1 MFSSSGSGKKPP
13 SQQEMIQV
21 DRSDRSTS
29 PFWSVQREGTPKR
42 TGRDPSL
49 VVGASY
55 SHADM
60 LKFDNLN
67 LSGSSS
73 SRPRTPPSS
82 SSHKART
89 SDVGTPPPKSSSGLS
104 SPPLKSYFS
113 FLSNTNQD
121 WEVGDP
127 EMPDGEDMFGYEDDD
142 GDDFGLPSLS
152 NMRRRSRRA
161 AAAQSSVSLHA
172 QPTSLDNAL
181 SFSNRRYSNSADIAI
196 ERPAPT
202 YPMPKKSEG
211 KILRPQY
218 KDILKDPANALHLI
232 DHPTTPANATPKEID
247 AINSRITKINKFKK
261 ILQASTIPLTDLRA
275 LAWGGVPEE
284 VRAMTWQLLLSY
296 LPTSSERRVAT
307 LERKRKEYLDG
318 VRQAFERG
326 GNNPTSGGRSRGLD
340 EAIWHQISIDVPRTN
355 PHIELYSYEAT
366 QRSLERILYLWA
378 IRHPASGYVQG
389 INDLVTP
396 FWEVFLGAYITDCNI
411 ESGMDPGQLPKAVL
425 DAVEADSFWCLTKLL
440 DGIQDHYI
448 VAQPGIQRQVAALR
462 DLTARIDEGLAKH
475 LESQH
480 VEFIQF
486 SFRWMNCL
494 LMREITVRNTIR
506 MWDTYLAE
514 EQGFSEFHLYVCAA
528 FLVKW
533 SAKLVKMD
541 FQEIMM
547 FLQALPTRDWTEK
560 DIELLLSEAY
570 IWQSLFKNSSAHLRG
585 GPTRAPTTNLQL

>member
-13 SQQEMIQV
+13 QQYGF
-21 DRSDRSTS
+21 SSAS
-29 PFWSVQREGTPKR
+29 PFWRPSRDGTPKKNGNSSR
-42 TGRDPSL
+42 NSSRDPNR
-49 VVGASY
+49 VIGAAY

-60 LKFDNLN
+60 LKFDSFSQKPR
-67 LSGSSS
+67 LSDVSSPPTGRNSSS
-73 SRPRTPPSS
+73 
-82 SSHKART
+82 A
-89 SDVGTPPPKSSSGLS
+89 S
-104 SPPLKSYFS
+104 SPPLKTYFS

-121 WEVGDP
+121 WNTEDP
-127 EMPDGEDMFGYEDDD
+127 EGEDMYGYDDDD
-142 GDDFGLPSLS
+142 GDDFGLPSIS
-152 NMRRRSRRA
+152 NMKRKSRRK
-161 AAAQSSVSLHA
+161 AAAQG
-172 QPTSLDNAL
+172 NAA
-181 SFSNRRYSNSADIAI
+181 SQGDSAPPMDDAFGHSRRYSDSADIAI
-196 ERPAPT
+196 ERPSTT

-232 DHPTTPANATPKEID
+232 NHPAIPANATPKEID
-247 AINSRITKINKFKK
+247 VMNSRVTKINKFKK
-261 ILQASTIPLTDLRA
+261 LLQATTIPITDLRA

-326 GNNPTSGGRSRGLD
+326 GNAPSAGRSRGLD
-340 EAIWHQISIDVPRTN
+340 EAVWHQISIDVPRTN
-355 PHIELYSYEAT
+355 PHIELYGYEAT

-389 INDLVTP
+389 INDLVSP
-396 FWEVFLGAYITDCNI
+396 FWQVFLGSYITDCNI

-462 DLTARIDEGLAKH
+462 DLTARIDSDLAKH
-475 LESQH
+475 LENEH

-494 LMREITVRNTIR
+494 LMREVSVKNTIR

-533 SAKLVKMD
+533 SAKLLKMD

-547 FLQALPTRDWTEK
+547 FLQALPTKDWTEK

-570 IWQSLFKNSSAHLRG
+570 IWQSLFKNSAAHLRG
-585 GPTRAPTTNLQL
+585 GPSRSPLANMQL